1 MKTVTAVYTFS
12 TPEPKLC
19 NTPHRPKRGP
29 DFGHRTTDASL
40 MFFERVSFRQG
51 VIHKLRNTIGGG
63 GEGVSPCVTLWYRM
77 VFWCYGGGGGDQILA
92 KMRYVNMNSPQVRI
106 LVHNLRTKIMRMFA
120 LADAYKDLDA
130 DLSAEIVHMGMQF
143 LHCSDDLFLF
153 ATKKDLKTPTK
164 MILTS
169 KWNAKHPFA
178 SRNTQQHLPRAWHWM
193 DLNFYLFYACW
204 DWKLRLN
211 QHHKHQCKR
220 NSNHS

>member
-1 MKTVTAVYTFS
+1 MKIVMAVYTFS
-12 TPEPKLC
+12 TPELKLC
-19 NTPHRPKRGP
+19 NTPRPQKRDP
-29 DFGHRTTDASL
+29 DFGHRITDASL
-40 MFFERVSFRQG
+40 MFFERVSFRQ
-51 VIHKLRNTIGGG
+51 LRIQ
-63 GEGVSPCVTLWYRM
+63 C
-77 VFWCYGGGGGDQILA
+77 
-92 KMRYVNMNSPQVRI
+92 
-106 LVHNLRTKIMRMFA
+106 HNLWTKIMRMFA